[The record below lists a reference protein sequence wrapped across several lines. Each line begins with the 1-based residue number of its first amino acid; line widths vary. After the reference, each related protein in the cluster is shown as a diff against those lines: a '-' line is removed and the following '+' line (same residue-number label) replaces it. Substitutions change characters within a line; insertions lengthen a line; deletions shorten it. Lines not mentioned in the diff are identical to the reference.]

1 SQEQDYR
8 PSLRSRPR
16 ARQQGQ
22 GERQDTT
29 QNCRLEPGF
38 PARNPS
44 TQMTVNL
51 DSVPC
56 ALSSACRL
64 AVRPFARVRTGGRY
78 PPTENSDAF
87 CRLRA
92 QEIVRGSTLPNTVLA
107 AVDWLKGA
115 ADEID
120 LKKTARKPPDTL
132 RAAAIDPQV
141 ASGVG
146 STT

>member
-51 DSVPC
+51 DSVPWGIMGRYLTLLEKTFELFRLIRDQRAVC
-56 ALSSACRL
+56 ESMVQHPMPSAILRTPS
-64 AVRPFARVRTGGRY
+64 VRP
-78 PPTENSDAF
+78 
-87 CRLRA
+87 
-92 QEIVRGSTLPNTVLA
+92 
-107 AVDWLKGA
+107 
-115 ADEID
+115 
-120 LKKTARKPPDTL
+120 
-132 RAAAIDPQV
+132 
-141 ASGVG
+141 
-146 STT
+146 